1 MTVAESYAHC
11 TRVAREQARNFYY
24 AFLLLD
30 PPRRQAMCAVYA
42 FMRHCDDLSDA
53 AGVGDR
59 ASALASWRAELD
71 RALAGGAAG
80 GHPVWPA
87 FADTAARYGIPAG
100 YFHDMIDGVS
110 SDLLP
115 RRVQTFAE
123 LYRYCY
129 QVASVVGLTI
139 VHIFGF
145 TDPRALALAEKC
157 GIAFQ
162 LTNILRDV
170 REDLDNDRVYLPA
183 EDLTRFGV
191 TPFERNAAFLEMMR
205 FEADRAHE
213 YYRES
218 RPLLDLVT
226 PSTRPALWAL
236 LEIYRRLLE
245 RIEES
250 HFEVLTERVRVP
262 TWEKLWILATAKF
275 RA

>member
-59 ASALASWRAELD
+59 ADALASWRAELD
-71 RALAGGAAG
+71 RALAGDTA

-87 FADTAARYGIPAG
+87 FADTAARYGIPSA
-100 YFHDMIDGVS
+100 YFHDMIDGVC

-170 REDLDNDRVYLPA
+170 REDLEQDRVYLPA

-236 LEIYRRLLE
+236 IEIYRRLLE

-250 HFEVLTERVRVP
+250 HFEVLATRVRVP